1 MSDKSLKQ
9 SIDQIGEAVRLLEN
23 KIKTAKNNPM
33 LSSGI
38 YLKILM
44 KRAKKFVGL
53 SSI

>member
-1 MSDKSLKQ
+1 
-9 SIDQIGEAVRLLEN
+9 
-23 KIKTAKNNPM
+23 M